1 MLCSVWAGKMASAGV
16 LTEVKKITELRVIDL
31 KTELKRRNLDVTGVK
46 NVLVARLKQ
55 AIEKEGGDIDNIEIT
70 LSSDT
75 PTKRTPKA
83 KGNYIGK
90 KQDADATMEEESFS
104 KEAECL
110 DRNGSDDPKDQEDS
124 GDGEDE
130 NVNLDSDA
138 SEAKA
143 EIEYLVK
150 EVDEEESRELLSDN
164 DDHVITDEAEDED
177 NEKDIT
183 DTDDGSYEKSKHLP
197 SEESLAEAEHAA
209 QDEKEATASGKE
221 AEDDNISVT
230 IQAEDAITLDLD
242 GDDLLD
248 TGKNVKLPDSEASK
262 AHDEPSASAQMS
274 EEQGKDVDAKENHK
288 DGKKNDGLKAEPPKK
303 ETREGS
309 KKAELGDKEK
319 DSVKKGPS
327 STGASSQA
335 KSSTKDN
342 KDGKATTKDE
352 KGGTSGSAGGST
364 SGSSRNLWVSGL
376 SSNTK
381 AADLKNLFGK
391 YGKVLSAKVVTNA
404 RSPGAKCY
412 GIVTMSSSAEVARCI
427 SHIHRTELHGQQI
440 SVEKVK
446 SDPLKKESA
455 KKESEDKTS
464 SSKTSGEKRTAT
476 NVKSQT
482 KTQVSSKKEEKSEKT
497 GDKEVTKKQ
506 EAKDEKTEAKSGSGQ
521 ASSKKDDKRGSTKSP
536 GKMVVIDQ
544 TKGDTVNRL
553 KPPMRRG
560 RFDKVHPNMMPRR
573 TRGFIPPEE
582 MAILRNK
589 GKFFPNYFRG
599 GRQDILPFE
608 KMKEQKMRDRLVR
621 LERIHRAVELRRR
634 REIAERERRER
645 ERIQMLREREERERL
660 QRERERLEIERQ
672 KLERERMERER
683 LERERIRIE
692 QERRKEA
699 ERIAREREE
708 LRRQQE
714 QLRYEQEK
722 RNTLKRAR
730 DVDHRRNDP
739 YWNGNKKIETDTDV
753 RLNHGSEYN
762 RQQNRFNDFSHRER
776 GRYTEGS
783 SVQPSAFERR
793 DHFESEPD
801 GKKSRPAA
809 RRESSGFDNRY
820 TKNYDARRTEQP
832 RTEIHE
838 TDRRVIRDRDERRVV
853 PIPER
858 PAGNRGHPTERGRI
872 AEIPHGRSTRESGPG
887 GWKNEVVIGEAKGD
901 IRAAVRMRPER
912 SGRDG
917 LGPSIRGGT
926 SASRSR
932 DAGRGIVIGERV
944 SSSTTFRP
952 TQQKNYSEGRQ
963 VVVERHGRDQG
974 PRKDWHG
981 TGSQGSG
988 YQGTR
993 RVGESRGSMISQ
1005 HSSHSPPAMNRI
1017 VQINNTMQGG
1027 SGSGYKAFKGGAPRR
1042 F

>member
-1 MLCSVWAGKMASAGV
+1 MASAGV

-55 AIEKEGGDIDNIEIT
+55 AIEKEGGDTDNIEIT

-83 KGNYIGK
+83 KGK
-90 KQDADATMEEESFS
+90 KQDADADATMEEESFS
-104 KEAECL
+104 KQEAESL
-110 DRNGSDDPKDQEDS
+110 DQNGSDDPKDLEDS

-130 NVNLDSDA
+130 NVNSSFEILESNPDSE
-138 SEAKA
+138 SKVEM
-143 EIEYLVK
+143 EYLVK
-150 EVDEEESRELLSDN
+150 VIEEHVKTIYFFNPINFPVLNTQVLILIQEVDEEESRELLSDN
-164 DDHVITDEAEDED
+164 DGHVITDEAEDED

-197 SEESLAEAEHAA
+197 SEESLAEAEQAA
-209 QDEKEATASGKE
+209 QAEREATASGKE

-274 EEQGKDVDAKENHK
+274 EEQGKDVDAKEKHK
-288 DGKKNDGLKAEPPKK
+288 DGKKDDGLKAEPPKK

-352 KGGTSGSAGGST
+352 KG
-364 SGSSRNLWVSGL
+364 
-376 SSNTK
+376 
-381 AADLKNLFGK
+381 
-391 YGKVLSAKVVTNA
+391 
-404 RSPGAKCY
+404 
-412 GIVTMSSSAEVARCI
+412 
-427 SHIHRTELHGQQI
+427 
-440 SVEKVK
+440 
-446 SDPLKKESA
+446 
-455 KKESEDKTS
+455 
-464 SSKTSGEKRTAT
+464 
-476 NVKSQT
+476 
-482 KTQVSSKKEEKSEKT
+482 
-497 GDKEVTKKQ
+497 
-506 EAKDEKTEAKSGSGQ
+506 
-521 ASSKKDDKRGSTKSP
+521 TKSP
-536 GKMVVIDQ
+536 GKMVVIDH
-544 TKGDTVNRL
+544 TKGDPVNRQR
-553 KPPMRRG
+553 PPMRRG

-573 TRGFIPPEE
+573 TRAFIPPEE
-582 MAILRNK
+582 VAILRNK
-589 GKFFPNYFRG
+589 GKFFPNNFRG

-730 DVDHRRNDP
+730 DVDHRRDDP

-776 GRYTEGS
+776 GRYTESS

-793 DHFESEPD
+793 DHFESEQD

-832 RTEIHE
+832 RTEIHD

-872 AEIPHGRSTRESGPG
+872 AEIPHGRSTRDSGPG
-887 GWKNEVVIGEAKGD
+887 GWKNEVIGEAKGD

-926 SASRSR
+926 SATRSR
-932 DAGRGIVIGERV
+932 DGGRGIVIGERV
-944 SSSTTFRP
+944 SSSTSFRP
-952 TQQKNYSEGRQ
+952 TQQKVSVYS
-963 VVVERHGRDQG
+963 V
-974 PRKDWHG
+974 
-981 TGSQGSG
+981 
-988 YQGTR
+988 
-993 RVGESRGSMISQ
+993 
-1005 HSSHSPPAMNRI
+1005 NF
-1017 VQINNTMQGG
+1017 VQKTNLAIFR
-1027 SGSGYKAFKGGAPRR
+1027 S
-1042 F
+1042 

>member
-1 MLCSVWAGKMASAGV
+1 MASAGV
-16 LTEVKKITELRVIDL
+16 LTETKKITELRVIDL

-55 AIEKEGGDIDNIEIT
+55 AIEKEGGDTDNIEIT

-83 KGNYIGK
+83 KGK
-90 KQDADATMEEESFS
+90 KQDADADATMEEESFS
-104 KEAECL
+104 K
-110 DRNGSDDPKDQEDS
+110 
-124 GDGEDE
+124 
-130 NVNLDSDA
+130 
-138 SEAKA
+138 
-143 EIEYLVK
+143 
-150 EVDEEESRELLSDN
+150 
-164 DDHVITDEAEDED
+164 EAEDED

-197 SEESLAEAEHAA
+197 SEESLAEAEQAA
-209 QDEKEATASGKE
+209 QAEREATASGKE

-274 EEQGKDVDAKENHK
+274 EEQGKDVDAKEKHK
-288 DGKKNDGLKAEPPKK
+288 DGKKDDGLKAEPPKK

-352 KGGTSGSAGGST
+352 KGGTSGSAGGSSGST

-446 SDPLKKESA
+446 SDPFKKESA

-464 SSKTSGEKRTAT
+464 SSKTSGEKRTTT

-482 KTQVSSKKEEKSEKT
+482 KTQVSSKKEEKKSEKS
-497 GDKEVTKKQ
+497 DKESKEVTKKQ

-521 ASSKKDDKRGSTKSP
+521 ASSKKDDKKRGSTKSP

-544 TKGDTVNRL
+544 TKGDPVNRPR
-553 KPPMRRG
+553 PPMRRG

-573 TRGFIPPEE
+573 TRAFFPPEE
-582 MAILRNK
+582 VAILRNK
-589 GKFFPNYFRG
+589 GKFFPNNFRG

-730 DVDHRRNDP
+730 DVDHRRDDP

-793 DHFESEPD
+793 DHFESEQD

-832 RTEIHE
+832 RTEIHD

-872 AEIPHGRSTRESGPG
+872 AEIPHGRSTRDSGPG
-887 GWKNEVVIGEAKGD
+887 GWKNEVIGDAKGD

-917 LGPSIRGGT
+917 LGPSVRGGT
-926 SASRSR
+926 SATRSR
-932 DAGRGIVIGERV
+932 DGGRGMVIGERV
-944 SSSTTFRP
+944 SSSTSFRP

-993 RVGESRGSMISQ
+993 RMGESRGSMMSQ

-1027 SGSGYKAFKGGAPRR
+1027 SGSGYKPFKGGAPRR

>member
-1 MLCSVWAGKMASAGV
+1 MASAGV

-31 KTELKRRNLDVTGVK
+31 KTELKRRNLDVTGIK

-55 AIEKEGGDIDNIEIT
+55 AIEKEGGDTDTIEIT

-83 KGNYIGK
+83 KGK
-90 KQDADATMEEESFS
+90 KQDADADATMEEESFS
-104 KEAECL
+104 KQEAESL
-110 DRNGSDDPKDQEDS
+110 DENGSDDPKDLEDS

-130 NVNLDSDA
+130 NVISSFEILESNPDSDA
-138 SEAKA
+138 SESKV
-143 EIEYLVK
+143 EMEYLVK
-150 EVDEEESRELLSDN
+150 VIEEHVKTIYFFNPINFPVLNTQVLILIQEVDEEESRELLSDN
-164 DDHVITDEAEDED
+164 DGHVITDEAEDED

-197 SEESLAEAEHAA
+197 SEESLAEAEQAA
-209 QDEKEATASGKE
+209 QAEREATASGKE

-262 AHDEPSASAQMS
+262 AHDEPSASAQTS
-274 EEQGKDVDAKENHK
+274 EEQGKDVDAKEKHK
-288 DGKKNDGLKAEPPKK
+288 DGKKDDGLKAEPPKK

-352 KGGTSGSAGGST
+352 KGGTSSSAGGSSGST
-364 SGSSRNLWVSGL
+364 SGSSRNLW
-376 SSNTK
+376 
-381 AADLKNLFGK
+381 
-391 YGKVLSAKVVTNA
+391 VLSAKVVTNA

-446 SDPLKKESA
+446 SDPFKKESA

-464 SSKTSGEKRTAT
+464 SSKTSGEKRTTT

-482 KTQVSSKKEEKSEKT
+482 KTQVSSKKEEKKSEKS
-497 GDKEVTKKQ
+497 DKESKEVTKKQ

-521 ASSKKDDKRGSTKSP
+521 ASSKKNDKKRGS
-536 GKMVVIDQ
+536 I
-544 TKGDTVNRL
+544 
-553 KPPMRRG
+553 
-560 RFDKVHPNMMPRR
+560 
-573 TRGFIPPEE
+573 
-582 MAILRNK
+582 
-589 GKFFPNYFRG
+589 
-599 GRQDILPFE
+599 
-608 KMKEQKMRDRLVR
+608 
-621 LERIHRAVELRRR
+621 R

-730 DVDHRRNDP
+730 DVDHRRDDP

-776 GRYTEGS
+776 GRYTESS

-793 DHFESEPD
+793 DHFESEQD

-832 RTEIHE
+832 RTEIHD

-872 AEIPHGRSTRESGPG
+872 AEIPHGRSTRDSGPG
-887 GWKNEVVIGEAKGD
+887 GWKNEVIGEAKGD
-901 IRAAVRMRPER
+901 VRAAVRMRPER

-926 SASRSR
+926 SATRSR
-932 DAGRGIVIGERV
+932 DGGRGIVIGERV
-944 SSSTTFRP
+944 SSSTSFRP
-952 TQQKNYSEGRQ
+952 TQQKNYTEGRQ

-993 RVGESRGSMISQ
+993 RVGESRGTMMSH

-1027 SGSGYKAFKGGAPRR
+1027 SGSGYKPFKGGAPRR

>member
-1 MLCSVWAGKMASAGV
+1 MASAGV

-55 AIEKEGGDIDNIEIT
+55 AIEKEGGDTDNIEIT

-83 KGNYIGK
+83 KGK
-90 KQDADATMEEESFS
+90 KQDADADATMEEESFS
-104 KEAECL
+104 KQEAESL
-110 DRNGSDDPKDQEDS
+110 DQNGSDDPKDLEDS

-130 NVNLDSDA
+130 NVNSSFEILESNPDSE
-138 SEAKA
+138 SKVEM
-143 EIEYLVK
+143 EYLVK
-150 EVDEEESRELLSDN
+150 VIEEHVKTIYFFNPINFPVLNTQVLILIQEVDEEESRELLSDN

-177 NEKDIT
+177 NEK
-183 DTDDGSYEKSKHLP
+183 
-197 SEESLAEAEHAA
+197 
-209 QDEKEATASGKE
+209 
-221 AEDDNISVT
+221 
-230 IQAEDAITLDLD
+230 
-242 GDDLLD
+242 
-248 TGKNVKLPDSEASK
+248 
-262 AHDEPSASAQMS
+262 
-274 EEQGKDVDAKENHK
+274 
-288 DGKKNDGLKAEPPKK
+288 
-303 ETREGS
+303 
-309 KKAELGDKEK
+309 
-319 DSVKKGPS
+319 
-327 STGASSQA
+327 
-335 KSSTKDN
+335 
-342 KDGKATTKDE
+342 
-352 KGGTSGSAGGST
+352 GGTSSSAGGSSGST

-446 SDPLKKESA
+446 SDPFKKESA
-455 KKESEDKTS
+455 KKESEDKTN
-464 SSKTSGEKRTAT
+464 SSKTSGEKRTTT

-482 KTQVSSKKEEKSEKT
+482 KTQVTSKKEEKKSEKS
-497 GDKEVTKKQ
+497 DKESKEVTKKQ
-506 EAKDEKTEAKSGSGQ
+506 LTLCGPFIKC
-521 ASSKKDDKRGSTKSP
+521 TKSP

-544 TKGDTVNRL
+544 TKGDPVNR
-553 KPPMRRG
+553 PRPMRRG

-573 TRGFIPPEE
+573 TRAFIPPEE
-582 MAILRNK
+582 VAILRNK
-589 GKFFPNYFRG
+589 GKFFPNNFRG

-730 DVDHRRNDP
+730 DVDHRRDDP
-739 YWNGNKKIETDTDV
+739 YWNDFISKK
-753 RLNHGSEYN
+753 LC
-762 RQQNRFNDFSHRER
+762 
-776 GRYTEGS
+776 
-783 SVQPSAFERR
+783 RR
-793 DHFESEPD
+793 DHFESEQD

-832 RTEIHE
+832 RTEIHD

-872 AEIPHGRSTRESGPG
+872 AEIPHGRSTRDSGPG
-887 GWKNEVVIGEAKGD
+887 GWKNEVIGEAKGD

-926 SASRSR
+926 SATRSR
-932 DAGRGIVIGERV
+932 DGGRGIVIGERV
-944 SSSTTFRP
+944 SSSTSFRP
-952 TQQKNYSEGRQ
+952 TQQKVSVYS
-963 VVVERHGRDQG
+963 V
-974 PRKDWHG
+974 
-981 TGSQGSG
+981 
-988 YQGTR
+988 
-993 RVGESRGSMISQ
+993 
-1005 HSSHSPPAMNRI
+1005 NF
-1017 VQINNTMQGG
+1017 VQKTNLAIFR
-1027 SGSGYKAFKGGAPRR
+1027 S
-1042 F
+1042 

>member
-1 MLCSVWAGKMASAGV
+1 
-16 LTEVKKITELRVIDL
+16 
-31 KTELKRRNLDVTGVK
+31 
-46 NVLVARLKQ
+46 
-55 AIEKEGGDIDNIEIT
+55 
-70 LSSDT
+70 
-75 PTKRTPKA
+75 
-83 KGNYIGK
+83 
-90 KQDADATMEEESFS
+90 
-104 KEAECL
+104 
-110 DRNGSDDPKDQEDS
+110 
-124 GDGEDE
+124 
-130 NVNLDSDA
+130 
-138 SEAKA
+138 
-143 EIEYLVK
+143 
-150 EVDEEESRELLSDN
+150 
-164 DDHVITDEAEDED
+164 
-177 NEKDIT
+177 
-183 DTDDGSYEKSKHLP
+183 
-197 SEESLAEAEHAA
+197 
-209 QDEKEATASGKE
+209 ASGKE

-274 EEQGKDVDAKENHK
+274 EEQGKDVDAKEKHK
-288 DGKKNDGLKAEPPKK
+288 DGKKDDGLKA
-303 ETREGS
+303 G
-309 KKAELGDKEK
+309 
-319 DSVKKGPS
+319 
-327 STGASSQA
+327 
-335 KSSTKDN
+335 
-342 KDGKATTKDE
+342 
-352 KGGTSGSAGGST
+352 
-364 SGSSRNLWVSGL
+364 
-376 SSNTK
+376 
-381 AADLKNLFGK
+381 
-391 YGKVLSAKVVTNA
+391 
-404 RSPGAKCY
+404 
-412 GIVTMSSSAEVARCI
+412 
-427 SHIHRTELHGQQI
+427 
-440 SVEKVK
+440 
-446 SDPLKKESA
+446 
-455 KKESEDKTS
+455 
-464 SSKTSGEKRTAT
+464 
-476 NVKSQT
+476 
-482 KTQVSSKKEEKSEKT
+482 
-497 GDKEVTKKQ
+497 
-506 EAKDEKTEAKSGSGQ
+506 
-521 ASSKKDDKRGSTKSP
+521 TKSP

-544 TKGDTVNRL
+544 TKGDPVNRPR
-553 KPPMRRG
+553 PPMRRG

-573 TRGFIPPEE
+573 TRTFIPPEE
-582 MAILRNK
+582 VAILRNK
-589 GKFFPNYFRG
+589 GKFFPNNFRG

-730 DVDHRRNDP
+730 DVDHRRDDP
-739 YWNGNKKIETDTDV
+739 YWNGSKKIETDTDV
-753 RLNHGSEYN
+753 RVNHGSEYN

-793 DHFESEPD
+793 DHFESEQD

-832 RTEIHE
+832 RTEIHD

-887 GWKNEVVIGEAKGD
+887 GWKNEVIGEAKGD

-917 LGPSIRGGT
+917 LGPSVRGGT
-926 SASRSR
+926 SATRSR
-932 DAGRGIVIGERV
+932 DGGRGMVIGERV
-944 SSSTTFRP
+944 SSSTSFRP

-993 RVGESRGSMISQ
+993 RMGESRGSMMSQ
-1005 HSSHSPPAMNRI
+1005 HSSHSPPAMSRI

-1027 SGSGYKAFKGGAPRR
+1027 SGSGYKPFKGGAPRR